1 MTPRGGIMELSI
13 SFKTSSKMTSL
24 KHNNRELTEEEF
36 LEPAHRHI
44 DQTKINQN
52 IYIRQENLKEV
63 YDDIFGQAL
72 EDYNANQKR
81 SDRKIDDFYHHV
93 KKSKTL
99 DLQREF
105 VVSIGSKEDW
115 DSMPENNR
123 EVAGKLLRDYLLDFE
138 KRHSNLY
145 VYNAVVHLDE
155 AGSPHLH
162 FNVVPVA
169 SGYKNGLK
177 LKPSFKKALANE
189 GYTQTG
195 RYLLKEFRD
204 KEIKNIE
211 QVFKRVG
218 VIRKLVG
225 TNNIKDMHEYKN
237 LQKELDDL
245 KQEIEDKKDELDWI
259 QTGIEEAK
267 ERREEIVKEFFQ
279 THRQTEQQKEE
290 LKHLGDVKADIINTM
305 KIDIQEE
312 IDNIRKDLPQLD
324 LSGIEMDLAFAKKI
338 GYDGID
344 DLILINRD
352 LSEKANSYEEL
363 LKKVKL
369 IFQDVSFMN
378 ALGKVKEVLGLI
390 KDFVPRGLT
399 QAHKE
404 SLQRAKNQFSL
415 QARGFNSRL
424 DEVIANA
431 KKEVE
436 KLSFE
441 ERLKRAEELSKRNV
455 ADYRSREF
463 ENERDRYSGPSL

>member
-1 MTPRGGIMELSI
+1 MELSI

-24 KHNNRELTEEEF
+24 KHNNRKLTEEEF

-72 EDYNANQKR
+72 KDYNANQKR

-105 VVSIGSKEDW
+105 IVSIGSKEDW

-218 VIRKLVG
+218 VVRKLVG

-290 LKHLGDVKADIINTM
+290 LNQLGNIKADIINTM

-312 IDNIRKDLPQLD
+312 IENIKKDLPQLD
-324 LSGIEMDLAFAKKI
+324 LSGIEMDLAFAKEI
-338 GYDGID
+338 GYNGID
-344 DLILINRD
+344 DLILRNRG

-363 LKKVKL
+363 FKKVKL
-369 IFQDVSFMN
+369 VFQDVSLMN

-424 DEVIANA
+424 DEVIDNA

-441 ERLKRAEELSKRNV
+441 ERLKRAEEMSKRNV
-455 ADYRSREF
+455 ANYRSREF

>member
-1 MTPRGGIMELSI
+1 MELSI

-72 EDYNANQKR
+72 KDYNANQKR

-105 VVSIGSKEDW
+105 IVSIGSKEDW

-218 VIRKLVG
+218 VVRKLVG

-290 LKHLGDVKADIINTM
+290 LKQLGNVKADIINTM

-312 IDNIRKDLPQLD
+312 IENIKKDLPQLD
-324 LSGIEMDLAFAKKI
+324 LSGIEMDLAFAKEI

-344 DLILINRD
+344 DLILRNRG

-363 LKKVKL
+363 FKKVKL
-369 IFQDVSFMN
+369 VFQDVSLMN

-424 DEVIANA
+424 DEVIDNA

-441 ERLKRAEELSKRNV
+441 ERLKRAEEMSKRNV
-455 ADYRSREF
+455 ANYRSREF

>member
-1 MTPRGGIMELSI
+1 MELSI

-63 YDDIFGQAL
+63 YNDIFGQAL
-72 EDYNANQKR
+72 KDYNANQKR

-105 VVSIGSKEDW
+105 IVSIGSKEDW

-218 VIRKLVG
+218 VVRKLVG

-290 LKHLGDVKADIINTM
+290 LKQLGNVKADIINTM

-312 IDNIRKDLPQLD
+312 IENIKKDLPQLD
-324 LSGIEMDLAFAKKI
+324 LSGIEMDLAFAKEI

-344 DLILINRD
+344 DLILRNRG

-363 LKKVKL
+363 FKKVKL
-369 IFQDVSFMN
+369 VFQDVSLMN

-424 DEVIANA
+424 DEVIDNA

-441 ERLKRAEELSKRNV
+441 ERLKRAEEMSKRNV
-455 ADYRSREF
+455 ANYRSREF

>member
-72 EDYNANQKR
+72 KDYNANQKR

-105 VVSIGSKEDW
+105 IVSIGSKEDW

-218 VIRKLVG
+218 VVRKLVG

-290 LKHLGDVKADIINTM
+290 LKQLGNVKADIINTM

-312 IDNIRKDLPQLD
+312 IENIKKDLPQLD
-324 LSGIEMDLAFAKKI
+324 LSGIEMDLAFAKEI

-344 DLILINRD
+344 DLILRNRG

-363 LKKVKL
+363 FKKVKL
-369 IFQDVSFMN
+369 VFQDVSLMN

-424 DEVIANA
+424 DEVIDNA

-441 ERLKRAEELSKRNV
+441 ERLKRAEEMSKRNV
-455 ADYRSREF
+455 ANYRSREF

>member
-1 MTPRGGIMELSI
+1 MELSI

-72 EDYNANQKR
+72 KDYNANQKR

-105 VVSIGSKEDW
+105 IVSIGSKEDW

-218 VIRKLVG
+218 VVRKLVG

-290 LKHLGDVKADIINTM
+290 LKQLGNVKADIINTM

-312 IDNIRKDLPQLD
+312 IENIKKDLPQLD
-324 LSGIEMDLAFAKKI
+324 LSGIEMDLAFAK
-338 GYDGID
+338 
-344 DLILINRD
+344 
-352 LSEKANSYEEL
+352 E
-363 LKKVKL
+363 
-369 IFQDVSFMN
+369 
-378 ALGKVKEVLGLI
+378 
-390 KDFVPRGLT
+390 
-399 QAHKE
+399 
-404 SLQRAKNQFSL
+404 
-415 QARGFNSRL
+415 
-424 DEVIANA
+424 
-431 KKEVE
+431 
-436 KLSFE
+436 
-441 ERLKRAEELSKRNV
+441 
-455 ADYRSREF
+455 
-463 ENERDRYSGPSL
+463 

>member
-72 EDYNANQKR
+72 KDYNANQKR

-105 VVSIGSKEDW
+105 IVSIGSKEDW

-218 VIRKLVG
+218 VVRKLVG

-290 LKHLGDVKADIINTM
+290 LKQLGNVKADIINTM

-312 IDNIRKDLPQLD
+312 IENIKKDLPQLD
-324 LSGIEMDLAFAKKI
+324 LSGIEMDLAFAKEI

-344 DLILINRD
+344 DLILRNRG

-363 LKKVKL
+363 FKKVKL
-369 IFQDVSFMN
+369 VFQDVSLMN

-424 DEVIANA
+424 GEVIDNA

-441 ERLKRAEELSKRNV
+441 ERLKRAEEMSKRNV
-455 ADYRSREF
+455 ANYRSREF
-463 ENERDRYSGPSL
+463 KNERDRYSGPSL

>member
-1 MTPRGGIMELSI
+1 MELSI

-72 EDYNANQKR
+72 KDYNANQKR

-105 VVSIGSKEDW
+105 IVSIGSKEDW

-218 VIRKLVG
+218 VVRKLVG

-290 LKHLGDVKADIINTM
+290 LKQLGNIKADIINTM

-312 IDNIRKDLPQLD
+312 IENIKKDLPQLD
-324 LSGIEMDLAFAKKI
+324 LSGIEMDLAFAKEI

-344 DLILINRD
+344 DLILRNRG

-363 LKKVKL
+363 FKKVKL
-369 IFQDVSFMN
+369 IFQDVSLMN

-415 QARGFNSRL
+415 QARSFNSRL

-441 ERLKRAEELSKRNV
+441 ERLKRAEELSKRN
-455 ADYRSREF
+455 AANYRSREF
-463 ENERDRYSGPSL
+463 ENERDRHSGPSL

>member
-1 MTPRGGIMELSI
+1 
-13 SFKTSSKMTSL
+13 MTSL
-24 KHNNRELTEEEF
+24 KHNNRKLTEEEF

-72 EDYNANQKR
+72 KDYNANQKR

-105 VVSIGSKEDW
+105 IVSIGSKEDW

-218 VIRKLVG
+218 VVRKLVG
-225 TNNIKDMHEYKN
+225 TNNIKDMHDYKN
-237 LQKELDDL
+237 LQKEHDDL

-279 THRQTEQQKEE
+279 TNRQTEQQKEE
-290 LKHLGDVKADIINTM
+290 LKQLENVKADIIDTM
-305 KIDIQEE
+305 KNE
-312 IDNIRKDLPQLD
+312 IDNIKKDLPQLD
-324 LSGIEMDLAFAKKI
+324 LSGVEMDLAFAKEI

-344 DLILINRD
+344 DLILRNRG

-363 LKKVKL
+363 FKKVKL
-369 IFQDVSFMN
+369 IFQDVSLMN

-441 ERLKRAEELSKRNV
+441 ERLKRAEEMSKRNV
-455 ADYRSREF
+455 ANYRSREF

>member
-1 MTPRGGIMELSI
+1 MELSI

-72 EDYNANQKR
+72 KDYNANQKR

-105 VVSIGSKEDW
+105 IVSIGSKEDW

-211 QVFKRVG
+211 RVFKRVG
-218 VIRKLVG
+218 VVRKLVG

-290 LKHLGDVKADIINTM
+290 LKQLGNVKADIINTM

-312 IDNIRKDLPQLD
+312 IENIKKDLPQLD
-324 LSGIEMDLAFAKKI
+324 LSGIEMDLAFAKEI

-344 DLILINRD
+344 DLILRNRG

-363 LKKVKL
+363 FKKVKL
-369 IFQDVSFMN
+369 IFQDVSLMN

-415 QARGFNSRL
+415 QARSFNSRL

-441 ERLKRAEELSKRNV
+441 ERLKRAEELSKRN
-455 ADYRSREF
+455 AANYRSREF

>member
-1 MTPRGGIMELSI
+1 MELSI

-72 EDYNANQKR
+72 KDYNANQKR

-105 VVSIGSKEDW
+105 IVSIGSKEDW

-218 VIRKLVG
+218 VVRKLVG

-290 LKHLGDVKADIINTM
+290 LKQLGNVKADIINTM

-312 IDNIRKDLPQLD
+312 IENIKKDLPQLD
-324 LSGIEMDLAFAKKI
+324 LSGIEMDLAFAKEI

-344 DLILINRD
+344 DLILRNRG

-363 LKKVKL
+363 FKKVKL
-369 IFQDVSFMN
+369 IFQDVSLMN

-415 QARGFNSRL
+415 QARSFNSRL

-441 ERLKRAEELSKRNV
+441 ERLKRAEELSKRN
-455 ADYRSREF
+455 AANYRSREF

>member
-72 EDYNANQKR
+72 KDYNANQKR

-105 VVSIGSKEDW
+105 IVSIGSKEDW
-115 DSMPENNR
+115 DNMPENNR

-218 VIRKLVG
+218 VVRKLVG

-259 QTGIEEAK
+259 QIGIEEAK

-290 LKHLGDVKADIINTM
+290 LEQLGNVKDDIIDTIKNE
-305 KIDIQEE
+305 IQEE
-312 IDNIRKDLPQLD
+312 IDKIRKDLSQLD
-324 LSGIEMDLAFAKKI
+324 LSGVETDLAFAKEI

-344 DLILINRD
+344 DLILRNRG

-363 LKKVKL
+363 FKKVKL
-369 IFQDVSFMN
+369 IFQDVSLMN

-404 SLQRAKNQFSL
+404 SLQRAKKQFSL

-441 ERLKRAEELSKRNV
+441 ERLKRAEELSKRNA

>member
-1 MTPRGGIMELSI
+1 
-13 SFKTSSKMTSL
+13 MTSL

-72 EDYNANQKR
+72 KDYNANQKR

-105 VVSIGSKEDW
+105 IVSIGSKEDW

-155 AGSPHLH
+155 EGSPHLH

-218 VIRKLVG
+218 VVRKLVG

-279 THRQTEQQKEE
+279 THRQTEQKKEE
-290 LKHLGDVKADIINTM
+290 LKQLGNVKADIINTM

-312 IDNIRKDLPQLD
+312 IENIKKDLPQLD
-324 LSGIEMDLAFAKKI
+324 LSGIEMDLAFAKEI

-344 DLILINRD
+344 DLILRNRG

-363 LKKVKL
+363 FKKVKL
-369 IFQDVSFMN
+369 IFQDVSLMN

-399 QAHKE
+399 QTHKE

-415 QARGFNSRL
+415 QARSFNSRL

-441 ERLKRAEELSKRNV
+441 ERLKRAEELSKRN
-455 ADYRSREF
+455 AANYRSREF

>member
-72 EDYNANQKR
+72 KDYNANQKR

-105 VVSIGSKEDW
+105 IVSIGSKEDW

-211 QVFKRVG
+211 RVFKRVG
-218 VIRKLVG
+218 VVRKLVG

-290 LKHLGDVKADIINTM
+290 LKQLGNVKADIINTM

-312 IDNIRKDLPQLD
+312 IENIKKDLPQLD
-324 LSGIEMDLAFAKKI
+324 LSGIEMDLAFAKEI

-344 DLILINRD
+344 DLILRNRG

-363 LKKVKL
+363 FKKVKL
-369 IFQDVSFMN
+369 IFQDVSLMN

-415 QARGFNSRL
+415 QARSFNSRL

-441 ERLKRAEELSKRNV
+441 ERLKRAEELSKRN
-455 ADYRSREF
+455 AANYRSREF

>member
-72 EDYNANQKR
+72 KDYNANQKR

-105 VVSIGSKEDW
+105 IVSIGSKEDW

-218 VIRKLVG
+218 VVRKLVG

-290 LKHLGDVKADIINTM
+290 LKQLGNVKADIINTM

-312 IDNIRKDLPQLD
+312 IENIKKDLPQLD
-324 LSGIEMDLAFAKKI
+324 LSGIEMDLAFAKEI

-344 DLILINRD
+344 DLILRNRG

-363 LKKVKL
+363 FKKVKL
-369 IFQDVSFMN
+369 VFQDVSLMN

-424 DEVIANA
+424 DEVIDNA

-455 ADYRSREF
+455 ANYRSREF

>member
-1 MTPRGGIMELSI
+1 MELSI

-72 EDYNANQKR
+72 KDYNANQKR

-105 VVSIGSKEDW
+105 IVSIGSKEDW

-218 VIRKLVG
+218 VVRKLVG

-290 LKHLGDVKADIINTM
+290 LKQLGNVKADIINTM

-312 IDNIRKDLPQLD
+312 IENIKKDLPQLD
-324 LSGIEMDLAFAKKI
+324 LSGIEMDLAFAKEI

-344 DLILINRD
+344 DLILRNRG

-363 LKKVKL
+363 FKKVKL
-369 IFQDVSFMN
+369 VFQDVSLMN

-441 ERLKRAEELSKRNV
+441 ERLKRAEEMSKRNV
-455 ADYRSREF
+455 ANYRSREF

>member
-1 MTPRGGIMELSI
+1 
-13 SFKTSSKMTSL
+13 
-24 KHNNRELTEEEF
+24 
-36 LEPAHRHI
+36 
-44 DQTKINQN
+44 
-52 IYIRQENLKEV
+52 
-63 YDDIFGQAL
+63 DIFGQAL
-72 EDYNANQKR
+72 KDYNANQKR

-105 VVSIGSKEDW
+105 IVSIGSKEDW

-218 VIRKLVG
+218 VVRKLVG

-290 LKHLGDVKADIINTM
+290 LKQLGNVKADIINTM

-312 IDNIRKDLPQLD
+312 IENIKKDLPQLD
-324 LSGIEMDLAFAKKI
+324 LSGIEMDLAFAKEI

-344 DLILINRD
+344 DLILRNRG

-363 LKKVKL
+363 FKKVKL
-369 IFQDVSFMN
+369 VFQDVSLMN

-424 DEVIANA
+424 DEVIDNA

-441 ERLKRAEELSKRNV
+441 ERLKRAEEMSKRNV
-455 ADYRSREF
+455 ANYRSREF

>member
-1 MTPRGGIMELSI
+1 MELSI

-72 EDYNANQKR
+72 KDYNANQKR

-105 VVSIGSKEDW
+105 IVSIGSKEDW
-115 DSMPENNR
+115 DSMSENNR

-218 VIRKLVG
+218 VVRKLVG

-290 LKHLGDVKADIINTM
+290 LKQLGNVKADIINTM

-312 IDNIRKDLPQLD
+312 IENIKKDLPQLD
-324 LSGIEMDLAFAKKI
+324 LSGIEMDLAFAKEI

-344 DLILINRD
+344 DLILRNRG

-363 LKKVKL
+363 FKKVKL
-369 IFQDVSFMN
+369 VFQDVSLMN

-424 DEVIANA
+424 DEVIDNA

-441 ERLKRAEELSKRNV
+441 ERLKRAEEMSKRNV
-455 ADYRSREF
+455 ANYRSREF

>member
-72 EDYNANQKR
+72 KDYNANQKR

-105 VVSIGSKEDW
+105 IVSIGSKEDW

-218 VIRKLVG
+218 VVRKLVG

-279 THRQTEQQKEE
+279 THRQTEQQKEG
-290 LKHLGDVKADIINTM
+290 LKQLGNIKADIINTM

-312 IDNIRKDLPQLD
+312 IENIKKDLPQLD
-324 LSGIEMDLAFAKKI
+324 LSGIEMDLAFAKEI

-344 DLILINRD
+344 DLILRNRG

-363 LKKVKL
+363 FKKVKL
-369 IFQDVSFMN
+369 IFQDVSLMN

-415 QARGFNSRL
+415 QARSFNSRL

-441 ERLKRAEELSKRNV
+441 ERLKRAEELSKRN
-455 ADYRSREF
+455 AANYRSRES
-463 ENERDRYSGPSL
+463 ENERDRHSGPSL

>member
-1 MTPRGGIMELSI
+1 MELSI

-72 EDYNANQKR
+72 KDYNANQKR

-105 VVSIGSKEDW
+105 IVSIGSKEDW

-123 EVAGKLLRDYLLDFE
+123 EVAGKLLRDYLLDFD

-218 VIRKLVG
+218 VVRKLVG

-237 LQKELDDL
+237 LQRELDDL

-267 ERREEIVKEFFQ
+267 ESREEIVKEFFQ
-279 THRQTEQQKEE
+279 IHRQTEQQKEE
-290 LKHLGDVKADIINTM
+290 LKQLGNVKDDIIDTM
-305 KIDIQEE
+305 KNEIQEE

-324 LSGIEMDLAFAKKI
+324 LSGFETDLAFVKEI

-344 DLILINRD
+344 DLILRNRG

-363 LKKVKL
+363 FKKVKL
-369 IFQDVSFMN
+369 IFQDVSLMN
-378 ALGKVKEVLGLI
+378 ALGKIKEVLGLI

-399 QAHKE
+399 QDHKE
-404 SLQRAKNQFSL
+404 SLQRAKNQFLL

-424 DEVIANA
+424 DEVVANA

-441 ERLKRAEELSKRNV
+441 ERLKRAEELSKRNTSN
-455 ADYRSREF
+455 YRSREF
-463 ENERDRYSGPSL
+463 ENEKDRYAGPSL

>member
-72 EDYNANQKR
+72 KDYNANQKR

-105 VVSIGSKEDW
+105 IVSIGSKEDW

-218 VIRKLVG
+218 VVRKLVG

-290 LKHLGDVKADIINTM
+290 LKQLGNVKADIINTM

-312 IDNIRKDLPQLD
+312 IENIKKDLPQLD
-324 LSGIEMDLAFAKKI
+324 LSGIEMDLAFAKEI

-344 DLILINRD
+344 DLILRNRG

-363 LKKVKL
+363 FKKVKL
-369 IFQDVSFMN
+369 VFQDVSLMN

-441 ERLKRAEELSKRNV
+441 ERLKRAEEMSKRNV
-455 ADYRSREF
+455 ANYRSREF

>member
-1 MTPRGGIMELSI
+1 MELSI